1 VTEHDDFDGQFFSV
15 IAAQPE
21 QLEQSNDGR
30 IEEGERQGPSLP
42 TA

>member
-15 IAAQPE
+15 IAAQPQE
-21 QLEQSNDGR
+21 LEQSNEGP
-30 IEEGERQGPSLP
+30 IEEGERHGPSLP